1 MPAEE
6 HCLFRDHFMDI
17 FCVDTRRLGT
27 GKWKQY
33 SPHSLLKSS
42 HYGGDRYKQSQVF
55 QTEGG
60 KCGNGVMLKYCVC
73 TWDT

>member
-6 HCLFRDHFMDI
+6 HCLFGDHFMDI
-17 FCVDTRRLGT
+17 FCVDSRRLGT

-42 HYGGDRYKQSQVF
+42 HYGGDRYKQRV
-55 QTEGG
+55 
-60 KCGNGVMLKYCVC
+60 KCYRQKVVSVVTG
-73 TWDT
+73 